1 MSNNVFPKDGSVD
14 LAVENLVNAIV
25 ENKLDEKEIDYL
37 STKFRYSFPQKE
49 KYGNATKIT
58 TENFM
63 PETMKECFEKGFK
76 NDPDL
81 LLDMQHSGQLVSVPI
96 SYYTNYIDMGKYAD
110 EQLDLVLKE
119 GYAPSEARIYF
130 PDPQIFYHKLLG
142 SKLYNSEKSAALH
155 DVEDDFDLATKEFLK
170 ILDNEKDGVKEQ
182 LLSDFREKVSESYSN
197 DSLLYQELQDDQY
210 ADAQESLMSIGFLKE
225 KETYLILA
233 SNINWQNDS
242 SWNLID
248 VEKLDDIIKQVAPN
262 SDDTIDLTRKENTP
276 YFEAMVYFHGVP
288 MGSHVYI
295 LPESQ
300 WDKLEGY
307 DKETGAYGQKYS
319 FLEEAI
325 NNNSDIKEIFHSRAM
340 LRELEKEA
348 ENNPV
353 AAKIKE
359 VYDKYLYNYGGTT
372 AENSKNYTNE
382 DAWQKVSEFL
392 ADNVVTSSKM
402 TLKDKE
408 NYNKCEVLLTKFNPT
423 LRPADE
429 IIKDFKSDCQKMIEY
444 HEHREA
450 KAKQKQR

>member
-1 MSNNVFPKDGSVD
+1 MSNNTFPKDGSVD

-63 PETMKECFEKGFK
+63 PETMKECFREGFEK
-76 NDPDL
+76 NLDL
-81 LLDMQHSGQLVSVPI
+81 LLDMQHSGQLVPVPI
-96 SYYTNYIDMGKYAD
+96 SYYTNDIDMEKYAD
-110 EQLDLVLKE
+110 EQLDAVLKD
-119 GYAPSEARIYF
+119 GYAPSEVGINF

-142 SKLYNSEKSAALH
+142 NKLYNSEKSAALH
-155 DVEDDFDLATKEFLK
+155 DEEDDFDLATKEFLK
-170 ILDNEKDGVKEQ
+170 ILDNEKDDVKEQ
-182 LLSDFREKVSESYSN
+182 LLSDFRETVREDYSN
-197 DSLLYQELQDDQY
+197 DSFLYQELQDDQY
-210 ADAQESLMSIGFLKE
+210 EDAQESLKSIGFLKE
-225 KETYLILA
+225 KETYLFLA
-233 SNINWQNDS
+233 STINWKNDCG
-242 SWNLID
+242 WDLID
-248 VEKLDDIIKQVAPN
+248 VEKLDDIIKKVAPN
-262 SDDTIDLTRKENTP
+262 ANYTINLTRKGNTP
-276 YFEAMVYFHGVP
+276 YFEAMVYSHDVP
-288 MGSHVYI
+288 MGSHAYI

-348 ENNPV
+348 EKNPI
-353 AAKIKE
+353 AEKMKE
-359 VYDKYLYNYGGTT
+359 VYDEYLYNYGGTT
-372 AENSKNYTNE
+372 AENFKDYTNE

-392 ADNVVTSSKM
+392 ADSVVTCSKM
-402 TLKDKE
+402 TLKDRE
-408 NYNKCEVLLTKFNPT
+408 NYNKCEALLTKYNPT

-429 IIKDFKSDCQKMIEY
+429 IIKDFKSDCQEMIKY
-444 HEHREA
+444 HERIEA
-450 KAKQKQR
+450 KAQQKQR